1 MGRLDPAFTL
11 AGEREPS
18 GEEQRPIAPES
29 PHPFLL
35 NVGPT
40 CNRSPSF
47 TFMHSTQK
55 RPETPALWC
64 EVGNR
69 QEGSCE
75 APSHLASVSYSMAC
89 LRFQKILRHP
99 TPERA
104 PTPSVRGRG
113 CDYVWSNQRQLE
125 EDEAGPFPPF
135 PLPDEMAKRWEIR
148 KGLISETERE
158 RHIALTALNEE
169 SQCTHE
175 KFRLLSSYRSGDLLQ
190 S

>member
-11 AGEREPS
+11 AREREPS

-35 NVGPT
+35 KVGPT
-40 CNRSPSF
+40 CSRSPSF

-64 EVGNR
+64 KVGNR
-69 QEGSCE
+69 QEGSYE
-75 APSHLASVSYSMAC
+75 APSHLASVSYSMAY

-113 CDYVWSNQRQLE
+113 CDYVWNNQHQLE
-125 EDEAGPFPPF
+125 EDEAGPFPLL
-135 PLPDEMAKRWEIR
+135 PLPDEMAKRREIR

-175 KFRLLSSYRSGDLLQ
+175 KFRLLSSYRNGDLLQ